1 MAEVTFYRSSGW
13 AWGGRKFFIE
23 VDGNGV
29 GTLRRKDRLAVE
41 VAAGSHTL
49 LARIGKF
56 HSQSMKVTLG
66 PVDTLKV
73 AVRPIAPDK
82 STPAQK
88 RQALLLVQT
97 DDFTDEGPKIT
108 QAYKKPKKNR

>member
-13 AWGGRKFFIE
+13 AWGGRKFRVE

-29 GTLRRKDRLAVE
+29 GKLARKDRLAVE
-41 VAAGSHTL
+41 VAAGSHRL
-49 LARIGKF
+49 VARVGKF
-56 HSQSMKVTLG
+56 QSQAMTVTLG

-82 STPAQK
+82 STPALK

-97 DDFTDEGPKIT
+97 DDFDDQGPKIT
-108 QAYKKPKKNR
+108 QAYKKQKKAK